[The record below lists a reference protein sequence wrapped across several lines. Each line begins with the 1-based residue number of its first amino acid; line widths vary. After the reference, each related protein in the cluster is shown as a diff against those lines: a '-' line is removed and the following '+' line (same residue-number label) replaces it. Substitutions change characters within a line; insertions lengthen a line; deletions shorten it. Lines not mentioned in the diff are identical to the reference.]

1 MSIKVAQNFDYK
13 GQLPNFERDSFT
25 TLIELRDSNPDW
37 FDDGHISYCKETESH
52 YVFNKENTFN
62 EETGYFRIFKGDASE
77 SVGGGSIYQ
86 GDTAPENTDLLWLD
100 TGTEYTDSE
109 DVATIESLQEAVR
122 LLSTEVNSIKLLRTN
137 GVVAGTVSDS
147 VRVYLANSSDPVKPE
162 TSLDDELEEDSSSS
176 TIVPD
181 YSDLEEVEPEY
192 EDCEEPNVPH
202 ISIKMGT
209 YSQLQAYIKN
219 FIPGE
224 LLWCTNKRKLYIYIN
239 GSLVVVAG
247 GSATDDDD
255 DDNTGGSTDMDTDE
269 ILKLINNQLQQVE
282 SIGFIP
288 VGSTEPKY
296 TVKVSKE
303 GTLLCY
309 DKTLD
314 NWQPIPGENYY
325 FHDSVSHS
333 GLLINSFY
341 LGGDGD
347 EHSYQPCSHNYVE
360 LSNVWMKSKTAE
372 QKDINLNGFYLL
384 YLNINDKSWKALPL
398 WGTIKANST
407 FVIRGAQCSVMD
419 ANTTVIKVKNYDM
432 VWETSVG
439 TDTVTGNTIYEPIK
453 FSQDD
458 AVFYLAWSDP
468 AKPGQFYTM
477 DSADNSVLLSEFPIG
492 ENKLI
497 DVEKGGCAK
506 GYIDLES
513 FNNSTICEKKTYMLP
528 DGVSAKDMLF
538 RRWYP
543 MDPVGQS
550 NPDDGLTAHNNL
562 KYLTATYLNGSN
574 WDNKIPLEEWTPKAS
589 WEGKSMRE
597 TRSLFLEDKPNT
609 LTITFGRQG
618 SDDSPESNGDGYKNN
633 KGIGA
638 YRGFCW
644 NSVGY
649 YDEYLW
655 IRKVGDTEWE
665 KVESFR
671 DDMVYFDSRT
681 SNGIQLLT
689 NVKKDGK
696 KYKDASI
703 YTLFTWPDTITSDSN
718 YESKYLGY
726 FTRNRWESS
735 YGQVMTNHKVVL
747 AGLKE
752 GAYEYK
758 VVRGIDENS
767 TYQSKVRN
775 FYVHKDLDLKN
786 FSFVHTTDQQAVT
799 WEEWETWVLTARMM
813 KKQYMKDVELPT
825 AAVCNID
832 EAGND
837 TELRKSLTVGADG
850 TPIYVY
856 FKGDEVNAEGYVYES
871 LDSSASITGEFI
883 LGATTKILTLKGV
896 TTNIENATR
905 TTYTIG
911 TIPNDYK
918 FVINTGDVCYNGSR
932 SNEWLDYFYAQEPL
946 DDREEM
952 LTVGNNDLIPPSMRD
967 IGTGQES
974 PWKINPAVIDY
985 FYAVDFRPENP
996 PIFVGTSSEN
1006 ENSTVVFKM
1015 PGLYS
1020 FNYGDFH
1027 FISLLSEIRT
1037 ISNKADDVAVGSQ
1050 KKLAQSTVNT
1060 VWGVKDELRQSY
1072 NNNPTNNKNNQASK
1086 IFDTLEGWMTKDLM
1100 LWKGKTETEIIA
1112 EYNTSQSNPNNMNYK
1127 WEDARYDDSI
1137 VNNCSKCIIYTHEM
1151 PFNITSSGSYNNY
1164 SSGNS
1169 VPRETAKAYLNR
1181 LHNFEFQRLFK
1192 LWGIHMVMGGHKH
1205 TVAITTPVYDA
1216 PIGYNPI
1223 TKKMHDEYNNGTY
1236 KDDKENPVNIG
1247 YYLNEDYDQILND
1260 TRIDSVV
1267 GKDDSGNLKTYYV
1280 KNDNGSFSH
1289 PSSFRPFVQITP
1301 EEWSKDRLKYEQWTN
1316 EIYNNSSLPIK
1327 YTSSGVNI
1335 KNEYL
1340 KDNDIYVKI
1349 DKKYVLLTESNGVDK
1364 DGKARQQFVKSILIT
1379 QHWGKLKDE
1388 DGKETDE
1395 EGWIDTTTTTYVV
1408 IELGAY
1414 VKINEDYKLYDA
1426 DAHVGMDR
1434 YIIKTTKTPSQ
1445 VGELELASKS
1455 YVNTLIA
1462 SNSLTKAGAYP
1473 RCRVEIVDS
1482 INAPSY
1488 IMAQTAGFKNKS
1500 NSDLACKST
1509 DGIIPWERFYVAGD
1523 SISKQCAPHYGVYKV
1538 ITEPEEGDPL
1548 GPRIEVYMY
1557 RVSGMYEDTSTSS
1570 DGGSPAGYW
1579 SLAKIYLH
1587 GETLEENRN
1596 YFAGENGVLKIE
1608 LFNTGGTT
1616 IKL

>member
-52 YVFNKENTFN
+52 YVFNKENVFN
-62 EETGYFRIFKGDASE
+62 EETGYFRIFKGDTSE

-176 TIVPD
+176 TIAPD

-314 NWQPIPGENYY
+314 NWQPIPDENYY
-325 FHDSVSHS
+325 FADSVSHS

-360 LSNVWMKSKTAE
+360 LSNVWMKSKTAV

-384 YLNINDKSWKALPL
+384 YLNKAAGQWKALPL

-439 TDTVTGNTIYEPIK
+439 TDNDGNNIYEPIK

-468 AKPGQFYTM
+468 ANPGKFYTM
-477 DSADNSVLLSEFPIG
+477 DSADNSVLLSEFPTDA
-492 ENKLI
+492 NKLI
-497 DVEKGGCAK
+497 DVEKGGCAL

-550 NPDDGLTAHNNL
+550 NPDDGLTAHSNI

-589 WEGKSMRE
+589 WEGKSMSE

-837 TELRKSLTVGADG
+837 TELRKSLTVEADG

-856 FKGDEVNAEGYVYES
+856 FKGDEANAEGYVYES
-871 LDSSASITGEFI
+871 LDSSSSITGEFI
-883 LGATTKILTLKGV
+883 LGATTKTLTLKGV
-896 TTNIENATR
+896 TTNIENATK

-985 FYAVDFRPENP
+985 FYTVDFRPENP

-1037 ISNKADDVAVGSQ
+1037 ISNKADDVATGSQ

-1072 NNNPTNNKNNQASK
+1072 NNKPTNNKNNQASK
-1086 IFDTLEGWMTKDLM
+1086 IFDTLEGWITKDLM
-1100 LWKGKTETEIIA
+1100 LWKGKPESEIITK
-1112 EYNTSQSNPNNMNYK
+1112 YNTDQSNPNNMNFK

-1137 VNNCSKCIIYTHEM
+1137 VDNCSKCVVYTHEM
-1151 PFNITSSGSYNNY
+1151 PFNITSSSSYNNY
-1164 SSGNS
+1164 RSGNA

-1205 TVAITTPVYDA
+1205 TVAITRPVYDA

-1223 TKKMHDEYNNGTY
+1223 IKKMDEKYYGTNENNRFV
-1236 KDDKENPVNIG
+1236 DKNNNPLSIG
-1247 YYLNEDYDQILND
+1247 YYLNENYDQLLND
-1260 TRIDSVV
+1260 TRIESYAEVTGEGDNAVT
-1267 GKDDSGNLKTYYV
+1267 NIYY
-1280 KNDNGSFSH
+1280 KLNENGAFSH
-1289 PSSFRPFVQITP
+1289 PSSFRPFIQVTP
-1301 EEWSKDRLKYEQWTN
+1301 DEWEINKNTLLEWTN
-1316 EIYNNSSLPIK
+1316 EVYNNSSIDIEFEISK
-1327 YTSSGVNI
+1327 TVDIDGSQTTVTETIN
-1335 KNEYL
+1335 L
-1340 KDNDIYVKI
+1340 KSKTY
-1349 DKKYVLLTESNGVDK
+1349 
-1364 DGKARQQFVKSILIT
+1364 KSDLVST
-1379 QHWGKLKDE
+1379 H
-1388 DGKETDE
+1388 
-1395 EGWIDTTTTTYVV
+1395 
-1408 IELGAY
+1408 A
-1414 VKINEDYKLYDA
+1414 
-1426 DAHVGMDR
+1426 
-1434 YIIKTTKTPSQ
+1434 
-1445 VGELELASKS
+1445 LAGS
-1455 YVNTLIA
+1455 
-1462 SNSLTKAGAYP
+1462 YP

-1500 NSDLACKST
+1500 NSDLACKSV

-1557 RVSGMYEDTSTSS
+1557 RVSGMYADTGNGS

-1579 SLAKIYLH
+1579 SLAKIYSH
-1587 GETLEENRN
+1587 GETLEENRD